1 MGAATKLAFA
11 VFLISCCS
19 GTRSAEDVLKRLS
32 GQECAACGGW
42 LQPVSWRPNQF
53 GSNRSPSMLIEA
65 ESGGAI
71 LGRSETQE
79 CAYYN
84 SSWEKDRTNRSG
96 IEPCP
101 SGEKD
106 KRRHCFA
113 TWKNISGA
121 VEVVKQGCWLDDV
134 NCYDSNECVERKES
148 PDVFFCCCEGNMC
161 NEKFL
166 YVPEVQPHS
175 DQHSTAF
182 TTSNP
187 FSNKPQLLSTLLYS
201 LVPIIGLVAV
211 VLFSFWMWR
220 HHKLAYPAALVPT
233 HVSPTLVF
241 MLQDPGPSPPSPV
254 LGHKPLQLLEVKA
267 RGRFGCV
274 WKAQLLNEY
283 VAVKIFPIQDKLSW
297 QNEYEIYSLNGMKH
311 ENILHFIGVEKRNNN
326 LDLELWLITTYHDK
340 GSLTDYLKANVVS
353 WNELCL
359 IAQTAARGL
368 AYLHEDIPGHKDGH
382 KPSIAHRSAVQQ
394 RISWDFPP
402 TSQLTVLLCFG
413 SFRDIKSKNVLLKNN
428 LTACIADFG
437 LALQFEAGKSAGDTH
452 GQVGTRRYMAPEV
465 LEGAIN
471 FQRDAFLRIDMYA
484 FGLVLWELVS
494 RCTAADGPV
503 DEYMLPFEEEV
514 GQHPSLEDM
523 QEVVVHKKL
532 RPCLRDCW
540 QKHTG
545 LAMLCET
552 IEDCWDHE
560 AEAPCRPAAW
570 RSASAKC
577 SARRPSSAPRR
588 SSPSSPW

>member
-1 MGAATKLAFA
+1 MGDATKLAFA
-11 VFLISCCS
+11 VFLISCS
-19 GTRSAEDVLKRLS
+19 S
-32 GQECAACGGW
+32 
-42 LQPVSWRPNQF
+42 
-53 GSNRSPSMLIEA
+53 
-65 ESGGAI
+65 GAI

-84 SSWEKDRTNRSG
+84 SSWEKERTNRSG
-96 IEPCP
+96 IEPCY
-101 SGEKD
+101 GEKD

-113 TWKNISGA
+113 TWKNVSGT

-161 NEKFL
+161 NERFL
-166 YVPEVQPHS
+166 YVPEAPPQSDPH
-175 DQHSTAF
+175 HSTAY

-187 FSNKPQLLSTLLYS
+187 FPQKPQLFSTLLYS
-201 LVPIIGLVAV
+201 LVPIIGLAAV

-233 HVSPTLVF
+233 H
-241 MLQDPGPSPPSPV
+241 DPGPSPPSP
-254 LGHKPLQLLEVKA
+254 LMGHKPLQLIEVKA

-274 WKAQLLNEY
+274 WKAQLLNDY

-297 QNEYEIYSLNGMKH
+297 QNEYEIYSVSGMKH
-311 ENILHFIGVEKRNNN
+311 DNILHFIGVEKRNNN
-326 LDLELWLITTYHDK
+326 LDLELWLITAYHDK

-353 WNELCL
+353 WNELCH
-359 IAQTAARGL
+359 IAQTTARGL

-382 KPSIAHRSAVQQ
+382 KPSIAHR
-394 RISWDFPP
+394 
-402 TSQLTVLLCFG
+402 
-413 SFRDIKSKNVLLKNN
+413 DIKSKNVLLKSN

-471 FQRDAFLRIDMYA
+471 FQRDSFLRIDMYA
-484 FGLVLWELVS
+484 FGLVLWELAA

-560 AEAPCRPAAW
+560 AEARL
-570 RSASAKC
+570 SAGCVEERIGQMQRQAPVIGPEEIVTVVTMVTNVDLPPKE
-577 SARRPSSAPRR
+577 SSL
-588 SSPSSPW
+588 